1 MDEESPEVQPEN
13 TNPESPEKPRTETA
27 FLHRPSSLKGIDASP
42 TENQKTLRRC
52 VSFKEPMDYDQL
64 PKCTLTRKAKLESP
78 KLSQDMSPSKPKVS
92 DILNRLQV
100 LQQAHKKSVL
110 EQRLQQERISNDEN
124 DSPPNCTLL
133 QRALAQATREPAVH
147 TVPREPGKTTFCG
160 AQTNTTQDDV
170 TITLPL

>member
-110 EQRLQQERISNDEN
+110 EQRLQQERISNGKEIN
-124 DSPPNCTLL
+124 YPN
-133 QRALAQATREPAVH
+133 
-147 TVPREPGKTTFCG
+147 
-160 AQTNTTQDDV
+160 
-170 TITLPL
+170 TINLPLTTPLAAKIFSFSLSKH

>member
-1 MDEESPEVQPEN
+1 MKSKHSVLFLVHEVDEESPEVQPEN
-13 TNPESPEKPRTETA
+13 KNPESPEKPRTETA

-110 EQRLQQERISNDEN
+110 EQRLQQERISN
-124 DSPPNCTLL
+124 
-133 QRALAQATREPAVH
+133 
-147 TVPREPGKTTFCG
+147 GKKRIRRDRPV
-160 AQTNTTQDDV
+160 AE
-170 TITLPL
+170 IA

>member
-64 PKCTLTRKAKLESP
+64 PKCTLIRKAKLESP

-100 LQQAHKKSVL
+100 IQQAHKKSVL
-110 EQRLQQERISNDEN
+110 EQRLQQERISN
-124 DSPPNCTLL
+124 
-133 QRALAQATREPAVH
+133 
-147 TVPREPGKTTFCG
+147 GKKR
-160 AQTNTTQDDV
+160 
-170 TITLPL
+170 